1 MCRSATRT
9 SGRSKPPPDR
19 RRSDPRPAGYP
30 ARNRAQEEPMA
41 MDVNPI
47 EVQKALKGVDYPASK
62 DELVQ
67 MAESNDAPQEIVE
80 ELRSLEESEFDGPD
94 RVQQAL
100 G

>member
-1 MCRSATRT
+1 
-9 SGRSKPPPDR
+9 
-19 RRSDPRPAGYP
+19 
-30 ARNRAQEEPMA
+30 MA